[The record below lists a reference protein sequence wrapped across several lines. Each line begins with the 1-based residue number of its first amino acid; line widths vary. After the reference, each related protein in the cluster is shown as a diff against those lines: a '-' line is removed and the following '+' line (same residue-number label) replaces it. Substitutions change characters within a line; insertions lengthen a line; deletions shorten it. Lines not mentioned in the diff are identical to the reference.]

1 MSNTNKIA
9 TTLEELWN
17 SHKKKERTTDFNIIV
32 AIHESLMI
40 NNIYINNFI
49 GKNMCKHIL
58 IL

>member
-40 NNIYINNFI
+40 NNIYINNFDW
-49 GKNMCKHIL
+49 GKICANIF
-58 IL
+58 